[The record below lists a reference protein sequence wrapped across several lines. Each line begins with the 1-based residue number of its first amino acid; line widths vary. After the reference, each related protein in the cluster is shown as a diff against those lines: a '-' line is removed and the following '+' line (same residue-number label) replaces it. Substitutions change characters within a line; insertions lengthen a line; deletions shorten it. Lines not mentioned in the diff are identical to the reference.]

1 MKFSIII
8 PTLNEQALIH
18 SCISSIRRM
27 DAGVEIIVADG
38 GSTDGT
44 DLIAGSND
52 VRPCRSQRGRGLQCN
67 AGARLATGEVL
78 IFLHADTRLPE
89 NAFERLA
96 DIFADGRVQFGTFRI
111 SFDVNH
117 WFLRFLS
124 FISVCDLGLFRFADQ
139 CFVVRKSFFQSLG
152 GFRNWTVFEDMEF
165 FRRARK
171 KTRTLRFPMAVT
183 TSARRFVQ
191 NGIIRQQVK
200 NTWLTVQYLLGVS
213 PAELALK
220 YYNCSTDLRN
230 QKTSATETSKH
241 WKYAWYDR
249 ICKRDRYLN
258 LFGGAEQW
266 TSP

>member
-1 MKFSIII
+1 MKFSVII
-8 PTLNEQALIH
+8 PTLNEQPFLRY
-18 SCISSIRRM
+18 CIDGIKRL

-44 DLIAGSND
+44 DLIASSKD
-52 VRPCRSQRGRGLQCN
+52 VCLCRSQRGRGVQCN
-67 AGARLATGEVL
+67 AGARLTTGEVL
-78 IFLHADTRLPE
+78 VFLHADTRLPE
-89 NAFERLA
+89 NAFERLRV
-96 DIFADGRVQFGTFRI
+96 IFSDSRVQFGTLRI
-111 SFDVNH
+111 TFDVNH

-124 FISVCDLGLFRFADQ
+124 FISVFDLGLFRFGDQ
-139 CFVVRKSFFQSLG
+139 CFVVRKSFFHSLG
-152 GFRNWTVFEDMEF
+152 GFHNWTVFEDMEF

-191 NGIIRQQVK
+191 NGIIRQQIK
-200 NTWLTVQYLLGVS
+200 NTWLTVQYLLGAS

-220 YYNCSTDLRN
+220 YYKCNTDLRD
-230 QKTSATETSKH
+230 QKTHAIEPSRRKNAS
-241 WKYAWYDR
+241 YDR

-258 LFGGAEQW
+258 LPRRAEQW